1 MRTLYAILAILILGC
16 STDPS
21 EREPIIDILD
31 HPDSEYYYHYKL
43 VAREPLPYLVTVR
56 MNTRYKGFGAA
67 PDDFQCCGKYIES
80 DTNFVTVT
88 PDRNEYVGRLPRVL
102 EAPPLDRPYVV
113 NVVASVKV
121 EIFVITDVEIS
132 NRFLEIER
140 EKECVYTV
148 GQSTLTLGSHL
159 PLWKE

>member
-1 MRTLYAILAILILGC
+1 MKIYLLLLLALFGC

-31 HPDSEYYYHYKL
+31 HPDSEYYYHFKV

-102 EAPPLDRPYVV
+102 EAPPLDRPDVV
-113 NVVASVKV
+113 NVVASVEV

>member
-31 HPDSEYYYHYKL
+31 HPDSAWHYHYKL
-43 VAREPLPYLVTVR
+43 VAREPLPYAVTVR
-56 MNTRYKGFGAA
+56 VYAISREINARR
-67 PDDFQCCGKYIES
+67 DDFQCCGKYIES

-102 EAPPLDRPYVV
+102 EAHPLDLPYVV